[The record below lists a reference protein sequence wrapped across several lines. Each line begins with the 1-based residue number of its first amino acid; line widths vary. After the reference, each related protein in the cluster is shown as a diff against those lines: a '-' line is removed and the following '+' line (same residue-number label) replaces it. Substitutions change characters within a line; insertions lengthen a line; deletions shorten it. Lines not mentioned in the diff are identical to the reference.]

1 MAKVKVYS
9 IDKKERIRIIKELL
23 FVISELKSK
32 NDIADFFL
40 GILTQSEVVMV
51 ARRLQI
57 AKMLLADE
65 SYDSIGRKMHV
76 SHQTVNKTEQWIR
89 HNSNAGNTIIKKIK
103 SINVDDEIETEREY
117 SMLDKYSH
125 HRILKDLLGL

>member
-9 IDKKERIRIIKELL
+9 VDRKERIRMINELL
-23 FVISELKSK
+23 FVISDLKSK

-40 GILTQSEVVMV
+40 GILTQSEILMI

-57 AKMLLADE
+57 AKMLLNGD
-65 SYDSIGRKMHV
+65 SYDYISKKLHV
-76 SHQTVNKTEQWIR
+76 SHQTINRTQQWIQYNLEMK
-89 HNSNAGNTIIKKIK
+89 NSIAKKIK
-103 SINVDDEIETEREY
+103 SIDSGIEIKTEKDP
-117 SMLDKYSH
+117 SMLDKYAH